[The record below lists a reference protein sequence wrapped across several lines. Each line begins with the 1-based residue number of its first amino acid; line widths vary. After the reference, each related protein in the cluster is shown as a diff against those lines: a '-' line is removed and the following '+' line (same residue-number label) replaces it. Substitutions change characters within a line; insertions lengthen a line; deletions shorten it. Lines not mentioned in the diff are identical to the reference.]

1 MYRKEDAKK
10 EVNVTELRNN
20 LPAYLG
26 MVKAGEELLLTSRGK
41 KIARLTPVADG
52 RSGAREQLALL
63 RGKCRIGNVVSPLN
77 EKWEAA
83 S

>member
-1 MYRKEDAKK
+1 MK

-26 MVKAGEELLLTSRGK
+26 MVTAGEELLLTSRGK
-41 KIARLTPVADG
+41 KIARLMPVADE
-52 RSGAREQLALL
+52 RSGAKEKLALL
-63 RGKCRIGNVVSPLN
+63 RVKCRIGDVVSSLN

>member
-1 MYRKEDAKK
+1 MK

-41 KIARLTPVADG
+41 KIARLTPVADE
-52 RSGAREQLALL
+52 RSGAKEKLALL
-63 RGKCRIGNVVSPLN
+63 RGKCRVGDVVSSLN
-77 EKWEAA
+77 EKWEA
-83 S
+83 SS

>member
-1 MYRKEDAKK
+1 MK

-26 MVKAGEELLLTSRGK
+26 MVRAGEELLLTSRGK

-52 RSGAREQLALL
+52 RSGATEKLALL
-63 RGKCRIGNVVSPLN
+63 REKCRIGDVVSSLN
-77 EKWEAA
+77 EKWEAP

>member
-1 MYRKEDAKK
+1 MK

-26 MVKAGEELLLTSRGK
+26 MVTAGEELLLTSRGK
-41 KIARLTPVADG
+41 KIARLAPAADG
-52 RSGAREQLALL
+52 RSDAKKKLALL
-63 RGKCRIGNVVSPLN
+63 RGKCRIGDVVTSLN

>member
-1 MYRKEDAKK
+1 MK

-26 MVKAGEELLLTSRGK
+26 MVKAGEELLLISRGK
-41 KIARLTPVADG
+41 KIARLTPVGDERAD
-52 RSGAREQLALL
+52 AREKLARL
-63 RGKCRIGNVVSPLN
+63 REKCTIADVVSPLK

-83 S
+83 P

>member
-1 MYRKEDAKK
+1 MK

-26 MVKAGEELLLTSRGK
+26 MVQAGEELLLTSRGK

-52 RSGAREQLALL
+52 RADAKERLSLL
-63 RGKCRIGNVVSPLN
+63 REKCRIGDVVSSLN
-77 EKWEAA
+77 VKWEAA

>member
-1 MYRKEDAKK
+1 MK

-52 RSGAREQLALL
+52 RSGAREQLAQL
-63 RGKCRIGNVVSPLN
+63 RGKCRIGDIVSSLN

>member
-1 MYRKEDAKK
+1 MK

-41 KIARLTPVADG
+41 KIARLTPVADE
-52 RSGAREQLALL
+52 RSGAKEKLAML
-63 RGKCRIGNVVSPLN
+63 RGKCRIGDVVSSLN

>member
-1 MYRKEDAKK
+1 MK

-41 KIARLTPVADG
+41 KIARLSPVVDG
-52 RSGAREQLALL
+52 RADAREKLAVL
-63 RGKCRIGNVVSPLN
+63 RGQCRIGDVVSSLN

>member
-1 MYRKEDAKK
+1 MK

-41 KIARLTPVADG
+41 KIARLTPVVDG
-52 RSGAREQLALL
+52 RSGAKEKLTQL
-63 RGKCRIGNVVSPLN
+63 RVKCRIGDVVSSLN

>member
-1 MYRKEDAKK
+1 MK

-52 RSGAREQLALL
+52 RAGAREQLALL
-63 RGKCRIGNVVSPLN
+63 TRLSGFDPTNQRFFFAYQVFSRT
-77 EKWEAA
+77 
-83 S
+83 

>member
-1 MYRKEDAKK
+1 MK

-41 KIARLTPVADG
+41 KIARLTPVADE
-52 RSGAREQLALL
+52 RADAKEKLALL
-63 RGKCRIGNVVSPLN
+63 RGKCRIGDVVSALG

>member
-1 MYRKEDAKK
+1 MK

-20 LPAYLG
+20 LPAYLS

-41 KIARLTPVADG
+41 KIARLTPVAD
-52 RSGAREQLALL
+52 RRLGAREQLAVL
-63 RGKCRIGNVVSPLN
+63 RKTCRIGDVVSSLD